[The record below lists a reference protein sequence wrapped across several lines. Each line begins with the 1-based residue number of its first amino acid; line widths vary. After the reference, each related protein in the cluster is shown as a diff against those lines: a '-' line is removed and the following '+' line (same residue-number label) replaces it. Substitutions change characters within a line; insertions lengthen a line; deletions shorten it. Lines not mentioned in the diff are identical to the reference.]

1 MSARLMDLITSPEG
15 MLVGV
20 SYVLA
25 FVLITGI
32 SAGILSRIERRRMD
46 RMITKSNADIA
57 RENAEMQNV
66 EMRAHYYSFNL
77 NDRGTP

>member
-25 FVLITGI
+25 FVLITGL
-32 SAGILSRIERRRMD
+32 SAGILSRLERRRMD
-46 RMITKSNADIA
+46 RLISNVVDQDA
-57 RENAEMQNV
+57 RKNPEQAA
-66 EMRAHYYSFNL
+66 RW
-77 NDRGTP
+77 TP